1 MLCVLLRNEL
11 IGLFSKTKL
20 LLLHTLNAFVV
31 VVVVVLLLSITLLL
45 LVVLDEWVTNANSAL
60 LSIFM

>member
-11 IGLFSKTKL
+11 IGLLSKTKL

-31 VVVVVLLLSITLLL
+31 VVVVVLLSITLLL
-45 LVVLDEWVTNANSAL
+45 LVVLDE
-60 LSIFM
+60 

>member
-11 IGLFSKTKL
+11 IGLFNKTKL

-31 VVVVVLLLSITLLL
+31 VVVVVLSITLLL
-45 LVVLDEWVTNANSAL
+45 LVVFDEWVTKAKSAL
-60 LSIFM
+60 LSISM

>member
-11 IGLFSKTKL
+11 IGLFNKTKL

-31 VVVVVLLLSITLLL
+31 VVVVLSITLLL
-45 LVVLDEWVTNANSAL
+45 LVVFDEWVTKAKSAL
-60 LSIFM
+60 LSISM

>member
-11 IGLFSKTKL
+11 IGLFNKTKL

-31 VVVVVLLLSITLLL
+31 VVVVVVLSITLLL
-45 LVVLDEWVTNANSAL
+45 VVVFDEWVTKAKSAL
-60 LSIFM
+60 LSISM